1 MKKVEIKHKFYA
13 VSASLFLLLALVRH
27 TLPVKAETD
36 TATPIDSLTAEMPC
50 PELPVALPEED
61 ALPKAHRIWGVTSYA
76 VEFPDLQDVQ
86 LAAAQKNGITPPQTR
101 EEAELV
107 KNMLVYVG
115 ASPYYHIDEGMTSS
129 IPYLVPKASRLL
141 NRIGRNFYD
150 SLFVKHIPLHSLI
163 VTSVLRTHEDVQK
176 LTSINANASR
186 QSCHQFGTTF
196 DICYTRFCT
205 IQNPEKPTQRA
216 VRDDTLKY
224 VLSEVLRDLRA
235 DSLCYVKHEVKQ
247 SCFHITV
254 R

>member
-1 MKKVEIKHKFYA
+1 MEKEEIKHKFYA
-13 VSASLFLLLALVRH
+13 VSAGLFLLLALVRH

-36 TATPIDSLTAEMPC
+36 AATPVDSLAEEMPC
-50 PELPVALPEED
+50 TELPATLPEED
-61 ALPKAHRIWGVTSYA
+61 ALPRAHCIRGVTSYA

-101 EEAELV
+101 EEAEMV

-163 VTSVLRTHEDVQK
+163 VTSVLRTNEDVQK
-176 LTSINANASR
+176 LTRINTNASR

>member
-13 VSASLFLLLALVRH
+13 VSAGLFLLLALVRH

-50 PELPVALPEED
+50 PELPVTLPEED
-61 ALPKAHRIWGVTSYA
+61 ALPKAHRIRGVTSYA

-163 VTSVLRTHEDVQK
+163 VTSV
-176 LTSINANASR
+176 NANASR

>member
-13 VSASLFLLLALVRH
+13 VSAGLFLLLALVRH
-27 TLPVKAETD
+27 TLPVKAEAD

-61 ALPKAHRIWGVTSYA
+61 ALPKAHRIRGVTCYA

-176 LTSINANASR
+176 LTSVNANASR

-196 DICYTRFCT
+196 DICYNSYYRVFD
-205 IQNPEKPTQRA
+205 PEDGSKRQVWDGR
-216 VRDDTLKY
+216 LKD
-224 VLSEVLRDLRA
+224 VLAEVLRDLRERGY
-235 DSLCYVKHEVKQ
+235 CYVRYEYRQ
-247 SCFHITV
+247 SCFHITA

>member
-1 MKKVEIKHKFYA
+1 MKKEEIKHRFYA
-13 VSASLFLLLALVRH
+13 FSACLFLLMTLVRH
-27 TLPVKAETD
+27 TFPTMAEASPMTHE
-36 TATPIDSLTAEMPC
+36 DSLFTVKPFYESKAPS
-50 PELPVALPEED
+50 PEEVP
-61 ALPKAHRIWGVTSYA
+61 LPKAHRIRGVTSYA
-76 VEFPDLQDVQ
+76 TEFPDLQDVQ
-86 LAAAQKNGITPPQTR
+86 LAAAVKNGITPPQTR

-150 SLFVKHIPLHSLI
+150 SLFVKHIPPHSLI
-163 VTSVLRTHEDVQK
+163 VTSVLRSYEDVEK
-176 LTSINANASR
+176 LARVNVNASR

-205 IQNPEKPTQRA
+205 IQHPEKPKQRA

-235 DSLCYVKHEVKQ
+235 DSLCYVKHENKQ